1 MASNDVIKAQRYSEE
16 AKVAAATAKLYSQ
29 GNSDYSA
36 AAAEAAA
43 NALAYSNNSESYSYS
58 AQQYYS
64 YSTQLSSWFIGTL
77 DAAPTT
83 RNDGSAIA
91 VGDMYKNGIDDQ
103 VYSYNSDGT
112 WTNISYDAATAKEY
126 YEYGVGNYEYI
137 SELTAQNYSFGENL
151 SKTPGSGVVGY
162 ALSNSYPMNS
172 AGSKLNSF
180 INVEDFSDLVTDV
193 MDYSPAFNAAIAYAS
208 TNSIGEV
215 RGNGKYTISNPI
227 LLVGFPLTGFKLY
240 INELYASDNWPI
252 SNSLFGGTAMIQA
265 GVDGGNINGIDIWIN
280 RVDGNV
286 NRRADA
292 ISPIR
297 NGMSSSRI
305 WIGMAMYCNIV
316 TNFSNNTSP
325 NGSTDILGGFW
336 TENRLGV
343 YLTNG
348 ATGSAQINEGSNV
361 DIKFNAA
368 NTHGGIMCHTYGQYL
383 QVKGNMD
390 YNGKNL
396 AVIRLVDTTGI
407 SNIWGQ
413 QGLKLTNGTTELDFM
428 FHYTKQGWFY
438 VVVSSWESSL
448 AYTDTDGTFVW
459 TAGDTI
465 SCTTV
470 DGVAIKFDTV
480 NTATDDTSI
489 GNVNYFD
496 ILHDYEM
503 APFARMNANMAY
515 LSGYIGGKTYTSNL
529 VYANSFDGMT
539 TTFQDVSIYNT
550 GNGQYGW
557 ASFVNRAYSDIPFL
571 NVNGDYVNIAS
582 KLYMGYR
589 GIEGGASIVQ
599 LAVGNGTATRVFGLS
614 DQTTD
619 KYLNEGT
626 VFRVTMTSDFSGCF
640 GSFDVHMK
648 GNDSCSIFNENIDA
662 SWELTAQTEYA
673 DDGVTATGVG
683 FYARQES
690 QPSITMKFNIVR
702 F

>member
-1 MASNDVIKAQRYSEE
+1 MSMFNTGNSVPSNSVLDLNDNILVLDNFINNESGTVDKRTGE
-16 AKVAAATAKLYSQ
+16 AIPVLQEQVTSQVSAKLDSLTADAQ
-29 GNSDYSA
+29 SAITSA
-36 AAAEAAA
+36 AASAADAKTSAE
-43 NALAYSNNSESYSYS
+43 SS
-58 AQQYYS
+58 A
-64 YSTQLSSWFIGTL
+64 TL
-77 DAAPTT
+77 V
-83 RNDGSAIA
+83 N
-91 VGDMYKNGIDDQ
+91 
-103 VYSYNSDGT
+103 
-112 WTNISYDAATAKEY
+112 
-126 YEYGVGNYEYI
+126 
-137 SELTAQNYSFGENL
+137 NL
-151 SKTPGSGVVGY
+151 SLPAGAGLSGY
-162 ALSNSYPMNS
+162 ALAQPYTTDTVGN
-172 AGSKLNSF
+172 KLNN
-180 INVEDFSDLVTDV
+180 IIMVEDFASYVTDET
-193 MDYSPAFNAAIAYAS
+193 DYSPAFNAAIAYA
-208 TNSIGEV
+208 NVNNIGEL
-215 RGNGKYTISNPI
+215 RANGKYTISNPI
-227 LLVGFPLTGFKLY
+227 KLVGFPLTGFKLY
-240 INELYASDNWPI
+240 INELFASDTWPV
-252 SNSLFGGTAMIQA
+252 SSSLFGGTAMIQT
-265 GVDGGNINGIDIWIN
+265 GVDSGNINGIDIWIN

-286 NRRADA
+286 NCRADA
-292 ISPIR
+292 ITGLR
-297 NGMSSSRI
+297 DGMSSSRL

-325 NGSTDILGGFW
+325 NGTIDILGGFW

-348 ATGSAQINEGSNV
+348 ATGTAQINEGCNI

-368 NTHGGIMCHTYGQYL
+368 NSHGGVFCHTYGQYL

-396 AVIRLVDTTGI
+396 AVIRLTDTTGL

-413 QGLKLTNGTTELDFM
+413 QGLKLTDGTTELDFM
-428 FHYTKQGWFY
+428 FHYTSQGWFY
-438 VVVSSWESSL
+438 VVVSSWDSSL
-448 AYTDTDGTFVW
+448 AYTDTGGKFVW
-459 TAGDTI
+459 TAGSTI

-470 DGVAIKFDTV
+470 DGVAITFDTV
-480 NTATDDTSI
+480 NTATDDTAT
-489 GNVNYFD
+489 GGTNYFD

-503 APFARMNANMAY
+503 APFGRMNANMAY
-515 LSGYIGGKTYTSNL
+515 MSGYIGGKTYTSNF
-529 VYANSFDGMT
+529 VYANSFSGMT
-539 TTFQDVSIYNT
+539 TNMQDVSIYNT

-557 ASFVNRAYSDIPFL
+557 ASFVNKAYSDIPFL

-589 GIEGGASIVQ
+589 GIEGGATIVQ
-599 LAVGNGTATRVFGLS
+599 LAIGNGTATRVFGLS